1 MDEPTI
7 LSEALGL
14 VSVVVFLVGI
24 VLAGRKLGLR
34 D

>member
-1 MDEPTI
+1 MEEPTI
-7 LSEALGL
+7 LSEVLGL
-14 VSVVVFLVGI
+14 AFVVAMLVGI